1 MIRKLS
7 LICLLFSIVVNFS
20 SATLTLS
27 NGKVY
32 PSVSL
37 GFPRGQPDPNETYN
51 GSIILADPFDACS
64 PLNNNVNGKIVI
76 TQSSKCFPSV
86 KGRNAQNAG
95 ALAFITF
102 SFSGSFGSTKYFQS
116 SENEDD
122 VIIPGFE
129 IATSFQPEIIQ
140 TLTIDPNITASIFA
154 DENKRDKVLSSP
166 YWIVFSIVNGLVNL
180 GVSVLCSYRL
190 LHYILNRHMTTAAIT
205 HVLISI
211 GCVARLVDMIDFNGY
226 YNLLHYIERTFLV
239 ACSLVLTINAAVAI
253 GFFWLD
259 LFDRERLETRVS
271 FLKRFKVHTF
281 IALIVISA
289 ISLTISILTS
299 ALINAAIIGLIGISI
314 YAIFTLLI
322 FVFFIYCCHMIRKY
336 LNTQLEN
343 ENGKISK
350 AMKKLFVL
358 GVCQCIGLGLYFIIS
373 ATLAIPN
380 GSDPVIG
387 AINSSLLVYV
397 ATFIS
402 IVQVLMFSNPKR
414 QFPCLRKKDETND
427 DDGPTTK
434 VTFSKEEYEL
444 PSNNVDSNHN
454 SNYPSANEGNLS
466 LKVEANSS

>member
-1 MIRKLS
+1 
-7 LICLLFSIVVNFS
+7 
-20 SATLTLS
+20 
-27 NGKVY
+27 
-32 PSVSL
+32 
-37 GFPRGQPDPNETYN
+37 
-51 GSIILADPFDACS
+51 
-64 PLNNNVNGKIVI
+64 
-76 TQSSKCFPSV
+76 
-86 KGRNAQNAG
+86 
-95 ALAFITF
+95 
-102 SFSGSFGSTKYFQS
+102 
-116 SENEDD
+116 
-122 VIIPGFE
+122 
-129 IATSFQPEIIQ
+129 
-140 TLTIDPNITASIFA
+140 
-154 DENKRDKVLSSP
+154 
-166 YWIVFSIVNGLVNL
+166 
-180 GVSVLCSYRL
+180 
-190 LHYILNRHMTTAAIT
+190 
-205 HVLISI
+205 
-211 GCVARLVDMIDFNGY
+211 
-226 YNLLHYIERTFLV
+226 
-239 ACSLVLTINAAVAI
+239 
-253 GFFWLD
+253 
-259 LFDRERLETRVS
+259 
-271 FLKRFKVHTF
+271 
-281 IALIVISA
+281 
-289 ISLTISILTS
+289 
-299 ALINAAIIGLIGISI
+299 
-314 YAIFTLLI
+314 
-322 FVFFIYCCHMIRKY
+322 MIRKY